1 MKFLRNKINYRVF
14 FKVITVIGLVSF
26 IIHEITRYAGRA
38 VDFWI
43 IFIMITMGIF
53 LNGLL
58 TMVETEGGPD
68 DPILQKKSEKKDQ
81 VPPQDGDV

>member
-1 MKFLRNKINYRVF
+1 
-14 FKVITVIGLVSF
+14 
-26 IIHEITRYAGRA
+26 
-38 VDFWI
+38 
-43 IFIMITMGIF
+43 MITMGIF